1 MYFGYIKNTFTSLGR
16 LSSLVVAAMLIVAGV
31 SSAHAA
37 WKPTDTVTIVV
48 PFGPGGSADRTAR
61 MIHRILTKE
70 KIVDAKIVVV
80 NKGGGGTAIG
90 TRYLAKQ
97 KKNPHYLLIGANPL
111 LGSHILARMNVTYT
125 DFTPIARL
133 MDDYFGMI
141 VKADSKFKNLKDFQ
155 AALRANSKAASFGVA
170 SKGGSNHASL
180 GLVLK
185 GLGVDVRNTKIAVFK
200 GGGKNMTAVLGGHV
214 DLIPA
219 PPAKILPQINAGK
232 VRILGLTSPKRLGG
246 AFKDVPTFKEQG
258 VDVVFSSWRGVI
270 APKGITADQRTYWEG
285 VFKKLT
291 ESKDFR
297 ATLKKWQSVPN
308 FMTGKKF
315 ETFLAGAYKDLK
327 KTLLDDLGLKK
338 KKKS

>member
-1 MYFGYIKNTFTSLGR
+1 MT
-16 LSSLVVAAMLIVAGV
+16 AGI

-111 LGSHILARMNVTYT
+111 LGSHILGRMKLTYT
-125 DFTPIARL
+125 DLTPIARL

-155 AALRANSKAASFGVA
+155 AALRANPKGASFGVS

-185 GLGVDVRNTKIAVFK
+185 GMGIDVRNTKIAVFK

-214 DLIPA
+214 DMIPA
-219 PPAKILPQINAGK
+219 PPAKILPQIQAGK
-232 VRILGLTSPKRLGG
+232 VRILGLTSPTRLNGA
-246 AFKDVPTFKEQG
+246 AFKNVPTFKEQG
-258 VDVVFSSWRGVI
+258 VDVVFSSWRGVFT
-270 APKGITADQRTYWEG
+270 PKGITADQRTYWEG
-285 VFKKLT
+285 VFKKMT

-297 ATLKKWQSVPN
+297 ATLAKWQSLPN

-315 ETFLAGAYKDLK
+315 ETFLVGAYKDLK
-327 KTLLDDLGLKK
+327 KTLLDDLGLKEKKK